1 MTTMAKTISVKDTA
15 FGQDML
21 EVLAER
27 QLEKAAYHGL
37 AISPSIVTLKE
48 YLVKKLSHGKWK
60 MDPGLCQPELRGL
73 YPVYFDSVRILLA
86 ECVAEFFQT
95 GKIYMAVLD
104 PYRMEYVEHEI
115 RQMVLRPEDVT
126 TLSRA
131 LHKAQNPD
139 HDLIA
144 RWKDPA
150 DRGRWMEHIRALYQT
165 ISQLHIK
172 YKFPAPLLFVMG
184 LLFCPILGGTDDGR
198 TIY

>member
-1 MTTMAKTISVKDTA
+1 MTTRARTVNVKDTA

-27 QLEKAAYHGL
+27 QLENTAYHGL
-37 AISPSIVTLKE
+37 AISESIVTLKE

-60 MDPGLCQPELRGL
+60 IAPGLCQPELRYL
-73 YPVYFDSVRILLA
+73 YPIYFDSVRILLA

-95 GKIYMAVLD
+95 GKVYLSVLD

-126 TLSRA
+126 ILSRT

-144 RWKDPA
+144 RWKDTA

-165 ISQLHIK
+165 ISQLQ
-172 YKFPAPLLFVMG
+172 
-184 LLFCPILGGTDDGR
+184 
-198 TIY
+198 

>member
-1 MTTMAKTISVKDTA
+1 MTTRARTVNVKDTA

-27 QLEKAAYHGL
+27 QLENTAYHGL
-37 AISPSIVTLKE
+37 AISESIVTLKE

-60 MDPGLCQPELRGL
+60 IAPGLCQPELRYL
-73 YPVYFDSVRILLA
+73 YPIYFDSVRILLA

-126 TLSRA
+126 ILSRT

-144 RWKDPA
+144 RWKDTA

-165 ISQLHIK
+165 ISQLQ
-172 YKFPAPLLFVMG
+172 
-184 LLFCPILGGTDDGR
+184 
-198 TIY
+198 

>member
-1 MTTMAKTISVKDTA
+1 MTTRAKTVSVKETA

-27 QLEKAAYHGL
+27 QLERIGYRELDIAH
-37 AISPSIVTLKE
+37 SIQTLKA

-60 MDPGLCQPELRGL
+60 IDPGLCQPELRYL
-73 YPVYFDSVRILLA
+73 YPTYFDSVRVLLA

-95 GKIYMAVLD
+95 GKVYMAVLV

-115 RQMVLRPEDVT
+115 RQIVLRPEDVT

-150 DRGRWMEHIRALYQT
+150 DRGRWMEHFQTLYQA
-165 ISQLHIK
+165 ISQLQ
-172 YKFPAPLLFVMG
+172 
-184 LLFCPILGGTDDGR
+184 
-198 TIY
+198 